1 MRRVTNFVF
10 KIIDQKCPLSR
21 AKKWHFERPDL
32 RTESKNLA
40 KHPPKW
46 LGRHL
51 GHAFPFSGEYQAN
64 HVFRAVRSSFY
75 PLKRPKNENGWQT
88 FVYGSI
94 ILKKNL
100 VALLTYTHHWLT
112 AISKIK
118 KKVFFGTPYC
128 WPLAS
133 CWGLSRTIFSFY
145 VEQCR
150 P

>member
-1 MRRVTNFVF
+1 MHKTNVLYTILGGSWRQKVVSVF
-10 KIIDQKCPLSR
+10 LFRHPKRHFLPLENGHFLQKCPFSS

-64 HVFRAVRSSFY
+64 HVFGAVRSSFY
-75 PLKRPKNENGWQT
+75 TLKRPKNENGSYF

-94 ILKKNL
+94 ILKKKKIW
-100 VALLTYTHHWLT
+100 WLSSP
-112 AISKIK
+112 I
-118 KKVFFGTPYC
+118 
-128 WPLAS
+128 
-133 CWGLSRTIFSFY
+133 RTTG
-145 VEQCR
+145 
-150 P
+150 